1 MTISGISGSSAQSLQ
16 AINDMRSQLD
26 DLQRQLGTGQKADS
40 YSGLGL
46 DRGLTIGL
54 RSQLSSIS
62 GYQDTI
68 TQAGVRL
75 SLMQTALTQF
85 STVSQQAA
93 SNILQSQYT
102 LNGASQ
108 TGDQTATKT
117 TLDSMLGMLN
127 TSADGRYLFSGR
139 AVDQQPVTTADAI
152 INGSGLQAGL
162 SQIIDER
169 RQADVGASGLGRVVV
184 GSPSATETSV
194 TEDAV
199 SPFGF
204 KVVGVTTT
212 AAGATTTAP
221 TVVPASISVDLGA
234 TNPNAGDTVKFTFKL
249 PDGTTSDLTLTA
261 TTALPAG
268 PGQFTIGA
276 NSAATASNLQ
286 AALTQGLGT
295 LANTDL
301 TAASAVE
308 AGNDFFNTDAG
319 HPPQRVDGPPFD
331 SATALID
338 GTPGNTVAWYTGD
351 NATDDPR
358 STALARAD
366 QSQTVAYGARA
377 NEDGLR
383 LQIQNLAVFAAVKF
397 SPTDPNGQAQYAA
410 LKQRIGFTLNGGTN
424 QEKVSD
430 IAGQLAGAQVA
441 LNNANDRHNQT
452 NTTLENLL
460 QGVEGAPTE
469 QVAAQILQLQ
479 TNLQATLQT
488 TAMLLQTNILKY
500 L

>member
-1 MTISGISGSSAQSLQ
+1 MTISGIAGSSTQSLQ
-16 AINDMRSQLD
+16 AISDMRSQLD
-26 DLQRQLGTGQKADS
+26 DLQRQLGTGQKTDS
-40 YSGLGL
+40 YAGLGL

-75 SLMQTALTQF
+75 DLMQTALTQF
-85 STVSQQAA
+85 STVSQQAT
-93 SNILQSQYT
+93 STILQSQFK
-102 LNGASQ
+102 LNGSSQ
-108 TGDQTATKT
+108 TGDQTGTKG
-117 TLDSMLGMLN
+117 TLDSLLGMLN

-139 AVDQQPVTTADAI
+139 AVDQQPVDTTDNI
-152 INGSGLQAGL
+152 INGDGLKAGL
-162 SQIIDER
+162 AQIIDER
-169 RQADVGASGLGRVVV
+169 RQADVGTSGLGRVVV
-184 GSPSATETSV
+184 GSPSATATSL
-194 TEDAV
+194 TEDSV

-204 KVVGVTTT
+204 KMVGVTT
-212 AAGATTTAP
+212 AIAGATTTAP
-221 TVVPASISVDLGA
+221 TGVPPSMSVDLGP
-234 TNPNAGDTVKFTFKL
+234 TNPNSGDTVKFTVKL

-261 TTALPAG
+261 TTSSPAG
-268 PGQFTIGA
+268 AGQFTIGA

-295 LANTDL
+295 LVDTDL
-301 TAASAVE
+301 VAASAVA
-308 AGNDFFNTDAG
+308 AGNDFFNTDAT

-331 SATALID
+331 SATGMVD
-338 GTPGNTVAWYTGD
+338 GTAANTVAWYTGD
-351 NATDDPR
+351 NGTDDPR

-366 QSQTVAYGARA
+366 QSLTVGYGARA
-377 NEDGLR
+377 NEQGLR
-383 LQIQNLAVFAAVKF
+383 EVIQNLAVFSAVKF
-397 SPTDPNGQAQYAA
+397 SSADPNGQAQYDA
-410 LKQRIGFTLNGGTN
+410 LKQRIGASLSGGPN
-424 QEKVSD
+424 QQKVSD
-430 IAGQLAGAQVA
+430 IAGQLAAAQIS

-452 NTTLENLL
+452 NTTLQNLL